1 MGYWAVEFEVEG
13 WLASFREATAVTTQ
27 TTHTIPPKSALLG
40 FLFAK
45 IGIGRSYFRDSWPDI
60 YKEYIKKVNVAV
72 AFNNKKKVSFFDYVL
87 YLNAG
92 GKGELKP
99 TFIEYLVW
107 PKYTFIYLLPEEDK
121 YFGKQNK
128 EAILNNEMF
137 KVSLGSNEAPAQ
149 IRSAREIRV
158 NEKEAEKINTK
169 FIIESRFVDSIDATS
184 FNNSISFIK
193 EYVPLSSPNENFN
206 VSEFIVPIGDKMS
219 LNLKSMMKVYIRG
232 ENEFI
237 VI

>member
-13 WLASFREATAVTTQ
+13 WLASFREATAVSTQ
-27 TTHTIPPKSALLG
+27 TTHSIPPKSALLG

-45 IGIGRSYFRDSWPDI
+45 IGIGRSYIRDSWPDM
-60 YKEYIKKVNVAV
+60 YKEYIKKINVAV

-87 YLNAG
+87 YANAG

-99 TFIEYLVW
+99 TFVEYLVW
-107 PKYTFIYLLPEEDK
+107 PKYTFIYLLPEEDE
-121 YFGKQNK
+121 YLGKQNK
-128 EAILNNEMF
+128 GAILNNELF

-149 IRSAREIRV
+149 IIRAREIKI

-169 FIIESRFVDSIDATS
+169 FIVNKEFVDKLDTTS
-184 FNNSISFIK
+184 PTNSVSFIN
-193 EYVPLSSPNENFN
+193 EYLPLSLPNEIFN
-206 VSEFIVPIGDKMS
+206 VSEFIVPIGNKIS
-219 LNLKSMMKVYIRG
+219 LNLKSAKKIYSYD
-232 ENEFI
+232 ENEFM